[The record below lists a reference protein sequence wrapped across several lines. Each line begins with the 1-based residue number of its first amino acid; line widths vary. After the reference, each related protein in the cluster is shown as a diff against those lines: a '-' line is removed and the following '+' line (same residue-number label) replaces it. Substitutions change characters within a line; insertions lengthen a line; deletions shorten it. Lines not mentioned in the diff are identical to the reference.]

1 MEVRYRAIAADGRT
15 VEGEIDAAS
24 EAAVVEDLR
33 RRQLV
38 PIELEAKV
46 TRGRPGGAVPASRRV
61 RSAHLGLVLRELST
75 MIGAGVQLAEAVEN
89 VALAHRI
96 DRIGPSF
103 ADLGRRLR
111 AGEPFAVALRSV
123 GLPFPEYVYV
133 LARSGELTGK
143 LPQSLA
149 DAAAQMEYDEQV
161 RQDARNA
168 LVYPAILVLAGIVA
182 VAVVFAVVVPRFA
195 PLLSNPRADLPFISV
210 AVLRGGVFARDHW
223 PWLAAALTVFV
234 ATAALALRSPGT
246 RLRILNLAARLP
258 VLGPWV
264 HASNIATWSSVLAA
278 LIGNRVPIIEALDQ
292 ARESV
297 ALRSLR
303 HRLDFVGRDVQAG
316 VRLAEALETHRVVDA
331 TSISLV
337 RVGERSGEL
346 AAMLSRISRY
356 WSEIN
361 RNRMKRLLALLEP
374 AAILLIGTAIGFIM
388 FGVMLAITSLSNLAV

>member
-1 MEVRYRAIAADGRT
+1 MEIRYRAIAADGRT
-15 VEGEIDAAS
+15 VEGEIEASS
-24 EAAVVEDLR
+24 EASVVEDLR

-38 PIELEAKV
+38 PVELTAKV
-46 TRGRPGGAVPASRRV
+46 RRDRPAGSVSASRRI

-89 VALAHRI
+89 VAVAHRA

-103 ADLGRRLR
+103 SDVGRRLR
-111 AGEPFAVALRSV
+111 AGEPFAVALRAV
-123 GLPFPEYVYV
+123 RLPFPEYVYV

-149 DAAAQMEYDEQV
+149 DAAGQMEYDEQV

-168 LVYPAILVLAGIVA
+168 LVYPTILVLAGLIA
-182 VAVVFAVVVPRFA
+182 VVIVFAVVVPRFA
-195 PLLSNPRADLPFISV
+195 PLLSNPRADLPAVSV
-210 AVLRGGVFARDHW
+210 IVLRGGLFARDHW
-223 PWLAAALTVFV
+223 PWLAAALAAFV
-234 ATAALALRSPGT
+234 ALAALAWRSRAT
-246 RLRILNLAARLP
+246 RLQALNLAARLP

-264 HASNIATWSSVLAA
+264 RASNVATWSSVLAA
-278 LIGNRVPIIEALDQ
+278 LIGNRVPIIEALAQ

-297 ALRSLR
+297 ALRPLR
-303 HRLDFVGRDVQAG
+303 HQLDFVARDVQAG
-316 VRLAEALETHRVVDA
+316 VRLAEALETHRVLDP

-337 RVGERSGEL
+337 RVGERAGEL

-361 RNRMKRLLALLEP
+361 RNQMKRLLALLEP
-374 AAILLIGTAIGFIM
+374 AAILLIGSAIGFIM